1 MAIRIPRQAW
11 SHPIGVGC
19 EPVPRARVSTPMID
33 DGPWAGVPIGGIGAG
48 SIGRTQRG
56 DFARWHLRVGTHHF
70 EPVAVDGFSL
80 WVSEGGRTSATVLR
94 TTPPPPGWG
103 PSLPVGAGT
112 YRALFPRAWFEYDV
126 PGCPLRVTEE
136 QLSPVVPG
144 DDASASL
151 PVGTFEWALYNP
163 AARSVDAAVMLSWR
177 NDLERAVGLPTPA
190 GGHLERRAEGGRMG
204 IVMVPDDAAGARGT
218 PASLALVVDGGE
230 GIEVTSV
237 AGFDPNAPADIWT
250 SFAADGRLASGQD
263 AVARE
268 ARGQAGAIAARVTL
282 GPGETRTIRFVI
294 AWDIPIAEFGSGRR
308 WLRRY
313 TREQG
318 AAGDGAWRIACHA
331 LARLDEWRAAIEDW
345 QEPFLDDPARPE
357 WYVAALFNE
366 LYFLVDGGTLWADRE
381 VTGRGG
387 GGAIDGGG
395 ADDRGADV
403 RGADGGLEPTLALI
417 ECFDYPFY
425 NTLDVLFYASFAL
438 SRLWPHLE
446 LQISRAFATTVELDD
461 PTPMTVET
469 SGERVRRKVANALP
483 HDLGGP
489 AEDPI
494 ARVNLYRFRDPNTW
508 KDLNPKFVL
517 QLARDRALEVG
528 RGTVGPTPRDAW
540 PAVVRAMDH
549 LGAFDTDGDGLPEHD
564 GRPDQT
570 YDTWP
575 MSGPSAYGGGLW
587 LAALRV
593 ATAWAAE
600 VGDTTRRTAWDDL
613 LETATASFE
622 RRLWNGR
629 AYRYDDGGTAT
640 SDSLMAD
647 QLAGQ
652 WYLDV
657 LGLGDLV
664 PPWRVESALREIF
677 EHNVR
682 GFADGEMGAVNGT
695 RPDGSVD
702 RSSEQSQ
709 EVWIGTTYA
718 LAAFMIGRGL
728 VDEGWQTAR
737 GAARVTYERGFW
749 FRTPE
754 AYDEDGNFRASLYM
768 RPLAIWAIE
777 EALERVARAR
787 SGERPPVTAL
797 R

>member
-1 MAIRIPRQAW
+1 MPIRIPRQAW

-19 EPVPRARVSTPMID
+19 DPVPRARIDQPMID
-33 DGPWAGVPIGGIGAG
+33 DGPWAGVPVGGIGAG

-56 DFARWHLRVGTHHF
+56 DFARWHLRVGAHHF
-70 EPVAVDGFSL
+70 EPVAVDGFAL
-80 WVSEGGRTSATVLR
+80 WVEDGGRTQATVLR

-103 PSLPVGAGT
+103 PALPVGAGT
-112 YRALFPRAWFEYDV
+112 YRALFPRAWFEHDV
-126 PGCPLRVTEE
+126 PDCRLRLTEE

-144 DDASASL
+144 DDAAASL
-151 PVGTFEWALYNP
+151 PVGTFSWEITNPTAAAISAALL
-163 AARSVDAAVMLSWR
+163 LSWR
-177 NDLERAVGLPTPA
+177 NDLGRDVGLASAA
-190 GGHLERRAEGGRMG
+190 GGRIEVRAAEGRVGLVLR
-204 IVMVPDDAAGARGT
+204 PDDAAAARGT
-218 PASLALVVDGGE
+218 PASMALLVEGGD
-230 GIEVTSV
+230 GIEVTTV
-237 AGFDPNAPADIWT
+237 AGFDPDDAADVWAD
-250 SFAADGRLASGQD
+250 FAADGRLTAAPGEGLGS
-263 AVARE
+263 
-268 ARGQAGAIAARVTL
+268 AGAIAARVSL
-282 GPGETRTIRFVI
+282 APGETRTLRFAI

-318 AAGDGAWRIACHA
+318 TSGDGAWRIGELA
-331 LARLDEWRAAIEDW
+331 LDHLDAWRTAIEAW
-345 QEPFLDDPARPE
+345 QAPFLDDPGRPD

-366 LYFLVDGGTLWADRE
+366 LYFLVDGGTLWPDR
-381 VTGRGG
+381 
-387 GGAIDGGG
+387 ALPSD
-395 ADDRGADV
+395 
-403 RGADGGLEPTLALI
+403 LHPSSPEPALALI

-425 NTLDVLFYASFAL
+425 NTLDVHFYASFAL
-438 SRLWPHLE
+438 SRLWPELE
-446 LQISRAFATTVELDD
+446 VEISRAFARTVELDD
-461 PTPMTVET
+461 PSSMTIET
-469 SGERVRRKVANALP
+469 TGLEVQRKVAGALP

-489 AEDPI
+489 AEDPL
-494 ARVNLYRFRDPNTW
+494 ARANRYRFRDPNIW

-517 QLARDRALEVG
+517 QLARDLALGGAAARSLLPE
-528 RGTVGPTPRDAW
+528 AW
-540 PAVVRAMDH
+540 PAVVRAMDR
-549 LGAFDTDGDGLPEHD
+549 LASFDTDGDGLPEHD

-587 LAALRV
+587 LAALR
-593 ATAWAAE
+593 AAGAMAAG
-600 VGDTTRRTAWDDL
+600 VGDAAREVAWGDTF
-613 LETATASFE
+613 ETAAASYE

-629 AYRYDDGGTAT
+629 AYRYDDGDSPT

-652 WYLDV
+652 WYIDV

-677 EHNVR
+677 ERNVR
-682 GFADGEMGAVNGT
+682 GFGDGEMGAVNGT
-695 RPDGSVD
+695 RPDGGVD

-728 VDEGWQTAR
+728 VEEGWQTAR
-737 GAARVTYERGFW
+737 GAARMTYQRGFW

-754 AYDEDGNFRASLYM
+754 AFDEDGNFRASIYL

-777 EALERVARAR
+777 EALERVARRAR
-787 SGERPPVTAL
+787 PAQPGVVVG
-797 R
+797 